1 MVAESRALPARLPG
15 PRGTDPGADR
25 ALARRLGVSD
35 EALALVRR
43 SEVVDLHID
52 SFIPV
57 RIFGYAL
64 DRHHPRPLTSGRFM
78 GHLDWPRMEEGGLT
92 GGMWSITTNPF
103 RRAGRRWAVFQAN
116 LARLRALVEGSAG
129 RLRIART
136 RAEYDAARADGA
148 HAVLLSIQGG
158 NALQAAPDG
167 PASIPDRAI
176 VRVTLVHLT
185 NSDYGATSSPAH
197 LLRSHKGLTPLGR
210 RFVEQLDAERIL
222 VDLAHIHP
230 QGFWD
235 AVDVHDR
242 ALPLVST
249 HTGVAGVTPH
259 WRNLDDRQ
267 LKALADSGGTAG
279 IIFSYNFLQR
289 RGGPRD
295 AGMVIEHVE
304 HVVKVC
310 GEDFV
315 SIGSDYDGMIVP
327 PRDLTSSATYPVLVQ
342 HLLDRGHA
350 PERIQK
356 FLGGN
361 ALRVLQSIRP

>member
-1 MVAESRALPARLPG
+1 MAAPPRALPAPLG
-15 PRGTDPGADR
+15 PPRAPDPVADQ
-25 ALARRLGVSD
+25 ALARRLRVSD
-35 EALALVRR
+35 EALALVRQ

-64 DRHHPRPLTSGRFM
+64 DRYHARTPTAGRFM

-103 RRAGRRWAVFQAN
+103 RRAGRRWTIFQAN

-129 RLRIART
+129 RLRIARS
-136 RAEYDAARADGA
+136 RAEYDAARAAGA
-148 HAVLLSIQGG
+148 HAVLVSIQGG
-158 NALQAAPDG
+158 NALQAAPEG
-167 PASIPDRAI
+167 PASIPDRAV

-197 LLRSHKGLTPLGR
+197 RLRADKGLTPLGR

-230 QGFWD
+230 RGFWD

-242 ALPLVST
+242 SLPLVST